1 MFEGEVAYVPIEV
14 VKIAN
19 ETCIKEMVPVVM
31 DIQTKYTYIII
42 VGIANIIVMSIIG
55 YKFYKLWKSKKQ

>member
-1 MFEGEVAYVPIEV
+1 MPVEA

-19 ETCIKEMVPVVM
+19 ETCIKEMVPVVV

-55 YKFYKLWKSKKQ
+55 YKFYKLWKYKKV

>member
-1 MFEGEVAYVPIEV
+1 LLGEVVSVPVEV

-19 ETCIKEMVPVVM
+19 ETCVKEMVPVVI